1 MEERDQEHACKPI
14 GQDLTPSISVETKL
28 TSKQCVN
35 LVSGR

>member
-28 TSKQCVN
+28 TSKQYVN
-35 LVSGR
+35 LVPGR